1 LDQEKKAESDRLA
14 KIKAAADEE
23 QRNKL
28 NLENEQAKAISS
40 DKIAKLQNNHQQ
52 ELRALG
58 VVV

>member
-14 KIKAAADEE
+14 KIKAAVDEE

-40 DKIAKLQNNHQQ
+40 DKIAKLQNNH
-52 ELRALG
+52 
-58 VVV
+58 